1 MASMLAPEARQ
12 PPPKNFHRENLQNM
26 QQREQDA

>member
-12 PPPKNFHRENLQNM
+12 PPPKNFQRENMQTLQK
-26 QQREQDA
+26 REQDA